1 MSLHYILDGYN
12 IVRQAEHLFGSGL
25 KDVRVQLV
33 NFINENKPCG
43 SSNNKVTVVFDGR
56 AGISYLHDKGPVEV
70 IFSQDESA
78 DERIKRMVESLHN
91 PKQAVVV
98 SDDRDI
104 QISIRGAGARSMPV
118 AEFLEKGQPNLK
130 AIKGHPKAEL
140 SSSQVARI
148 NEELKK
154 LWL

>member
-12 IVRQAEHLFGSGL
+12 IIRQAEHLFGGAF
-25 KDVRVQLV
+25 KDSREQLV
-33 NFINENKPCG
+33 NFINEKKPCG
-43 SSNNKVTVVFDGR
+43 SDNNRITVVFDGR
-56 AGISYLHDKGPVEV
+56 PGLLRLQDKGAVEA

-78 DERIKRMVESLHN
+78 DERIKRLVEASRN
-91 PKQAVVV
+91 PKQVVVV

-104 QISIRGAGARSMPV
+104 QFSIKGAGARAMSV
-118 AEFLEKGQPNLK
+118 AEFLEKSARRPRGTRPGVK
-130 AIKGHPKAEL
+130 EEL
-140 SSSQVARI
+140 TSSQVTRI

>member
-1 MSLHYILDGYN
+1 MSLHYILYGYN

-25 KDVRVQLV
+25 KDVRAALV

-56 AGISYLHDKGPVEV
+56 AGLSYLHDKGPVEV

-78 DERIKRMVESLHN
+78 DERIKRIVENSHN

-118 AEFLEKGQPNLK
+118 AEFLEKGQPK
-130 AIKGHPKAEL
+130 VRVVRGQPKTEL

-148 NEELKK
+148 NEELRK